1 MFTDYAKTGLLAK
14 NLVLAGITDQV
25 YKKVDEH
32 FNLLVPVNNKNQNC
46 YLALSC
52 KYQVPFPVS

>member
-32 FNLLVPVNNKNQNC
+32 FNLLVPVNKNRNC
-46 YLALSC
+46 YLALS
-52 KYQVPFPVS
+52 S